1 MTIYAAVDENDTVV
15 VQLGLP
21 DPEGADAESPPDG
34 PYTYHQIP
42 AYIAGRPNEHILKWN
57 GGSPAWQDMRTLD
70 QARVDKA
77 AELSTACAT
86 HILGGF
92 VSSALGATYTYPSTI
107 LDQHNLNGLVTRSLY
122 PGNPSTW
129 VEKFWCADVAG
140 VWARRD
146 HTAAQLQQVG
156 DEAIVRI
163 TAAQAKCDSKIAQAN
178 AATFEQLATLTWDS
192 V

>member
-1 MTIYAAVDENDTVV
+1 MLYYAEIAADFTVV
-15 VQLGLP
+15 QQHDVAAPELEVADPAWRALP
-21 DPEGADAESPPDG
+21 G
-34 PYTYHQIP
+34 PIDWS
-42 AYIAGRPNEHILKWN
+42 ARPNAASVLKWA
-57 GGSPAWQDMRTLD
+57 PADVAPSWSDPRTLD
-70 QARVDKA
+70 QARADKA

-92 VSSALGATYTYPSTI
+92 VSSALGAAYTYPSTI

-122 PGNPSTW
+122 PGNPAGW
-129 VEKFWCADVAG
+129 IEKFWCADAAG

-163 TAAQAKCDSKIAQAN
+163 TTAQAKCDSKIAQAN